1 MPLTG
6 ASRGTRQD
14 QDESMGEEYSKIDDA
29 LQALRDGRIIIVV
42 DHEDRENEG
51 DFIAAAEKITPEIIA
66 FMISQGRGLLC
77 MPILPELASRLQL
90 NPMVDHN
97 TAPHQTPYTVPVDH
111 ISTGTGI
118 SAEARAKT
126 IKAILDP
133 ATRPGDLVRPGH
145 LFPLV
150 AKEGGVLRRAGHTEA
165 AVDLARLAG
174 LTPAGVICEIT
185 DGIGMAGRDKLHD
198 IAQEHGLP
206 IVSIE
211 ALIKYRRLRE
221 KLVHRVAEADLPTRY
236 GHGRIIGFRVQYEP
250 VNEPVAFV
258 MGDLQSVE
266 APLVRLHSSCFTGD
280 LLDSLRCDCGDQL
293 HMALAMIGQEGVGA
307 LIYLP
312 QEGRGIGL
320 IEKIRAYN
328 LQDNGLDTVQANT
341 ALGYRADPRDY
352 GIGLQVLKDLGL
364 TKVRLLTN
372 NPKKTDAFVYYGYDL
387 TVVDQVPIIAP
398 MMAERQRDLDAKRD
412 KLGHLLPPRP
422 CCGDGPD
429 GENCQAGNS
438 RSPACARTE
447 SSLPTKQVVQ
457 NDLKA

>member
-1 MPLTG
+1 
-6 ASRGTRQD
+6 
-14 QDESMGEEYSKIDDA
+14 MGEEYSRIEDA
-29 LQALRDGRIIIVV
+29 LQALRDSRVIIVV
-42 DHEDRENEG
+42 DDEDREDEG

-66 FMISQGRGLLC
+66 FMITHGRGLLC
-77 MPILPELASRLQL
+77 MPILPEVASRLNL
-90 NPMVDHN
+90 HPMVDHN
-97 TAPHQTPYTVPVDH
+97 TAPHQTPYTIPVDH
-111 ISTGTGI
+111 VSCRTGI
-118 SAEARAKT
+118 SAEERART
-126 IKAILDP
+126 VRAILDP
-133 ATRPGDLVRPGH
+133 ATRPADLVRPGH

-174 LTPAGVICEIT
+174 LTAAGVICEIT
-185 DGIGMAGRDKLHD
+185 DGIRMAGREKLHA
-198 IAQEHGLP
+198 IAREHGLP

-221 KLVHRVAEADLPTRY
+221 KLVHRATEADLPTRY
-236 GHGRIIGFRVQYEP
+236 GQGRIIAYRVQHEP
-250 VNEPVAFV
+250 GNEPIALV
-258 MGDLQSVE
+258 MGDLSNVE

-293 HMALAMIGQEGVGA
+293 HMALGMIGAEGVGA

-328 LQDNGLDTVQANT
+328 LQDKGLDTVQANI
-341 ALGYRADPRDY
+341 ALGYQADLRDY
-352 GIGLQVLKDLGL
+352 GIGLQILKDLGL

-398 MMAERQRDLDAKRD
+398 ARAERQRYLDAKRD

-422 CCGDGPD
+422 CCGTAAQDTDPARADDSAKGALPSTAAARSNGSWSAL
-429 GENCQAGNS
+429 GERSAS
-438 RSPACARTE
+438 RPEA
-447 SSLPTKQVVQ
+447 
-457 NDLKA
+457 